1 MKIYD
6 CIGVGIG
13 PFNLGLASL
22 LAGQDTVSS
31 IFFDKEDSFEWHP
44 GMLIEQSDLQV
55 PFIADLVSFAD
66 PTSPYSFLNYL
77 HKTNRLYA
85 FYYYRR
91 FDIPRREYNR
101 YAKWVVNQLDN
112 CHFGHSV
119 VGLNYKKL
127 EEENVYEVIIKHTNS
142 NEEKVYKARHIVL
155 GTGSVPFIPDSLRES
170 INKNVFHTSD
180 YLTYEKELKQSNS
193 ILVVGSGQSAAE
205 IFYELLRD
213 QTKYNYSI
221 KWVTRA
227 FNFLQID
234 SGKLSQ
240 ELFSPDYVNYFT
252 ALEYDTRREALEN
265 LHLLRNGVDPETLR
279 KIYDLLYNR
288 SVDGK
293 DEKIMIQP
301 LSEVK
306 NIKELDGE
314 ISVDC
319 YQWQAKKT
327 FNLKVD
333 KVILATGYKPE
344 IPSWIWNQKDKIEW
358 ESENEFKVDSNFR
371 IKFKDNRD
379 NHFYTLT
386 NIEHSHGTG
395 ATNLSLS
402 VMRNQLI
409 INDIAQK
416 EIYPVQMNTIFQ
428 QFLPE

>member
-22 LAGQDTVSS
+22 MDRQDTVSG
-31 IFFDKEDSFEWHP
+31 IFFDKEDSFDWHP

-55 PFIADLVSFAD
+55 PFIADLVTFAD
-66 PTSPYSFLNYL
+66 PTSPYTFLNYL
-77 HKTNRLYA
+77 HHTNRLYA
-85 FYYYRR
+85 FYSFRR

-101 YAKWVVNQLDN
+101 YAKWVVNRLDN
-112 CHFGHSV
+112 CHFQHSV
-119 VGLNYKKL
+119 IGLNYVEVEGEKL
-127 EEENVYEVIIKHTNS
+127 YKVKVKHTKS
-142 NEEKVYKARHIVL
+142 REEKEYYSKHIVL
-155 GTGSVPFIPDSLRES
+155 GTGSVPFIPEGLRES
-170 INKNVFHTSD
+170 INENVFHTSD

-234 SGKLSQ
+234 SGKLSG
-240 ELFSPDYVNYFT
+240 ELFSPDYVNYFSNLDYDARKG
-252 ALEYDTRREALEN
+252 ALKD
-265 LHLLRNGVDPETLR
+265 LHPLRNGVDQETLT

-293 DEKIMIQP
+293 DEKITIQP

-306 NIKELDGE
+306 QIKELKGE
-314 ISVDC
+314 VVVDC
-319 YQWQAKKT
+319 FQWQARKEFKL
-327 FNLKVD
+327 NVD

-344 IPSWIWNQKDKIEW
+344 IPSWIEEKRDQIEW
-358 ESENEFKVDSNFR
+358 ESEKEFKVDAKFR
-371 IKFKDNRD
+371 VQFKEKRV
-379 NHFYTLT
+379 NHIYTLT

-409 INDIAQK
+409 INDIAQN
-416 EIYPVQMNTIFQ
+416 EIYPVQHNAIFQ